1 MATFSY
7 SRDGQV
13 LFIRTPSQHGVE
25 MPLAFCAAGFI
36 ILGLATVALAEPAVG
51 VMMMILGLACLAVL
65 FVDTRLHIRRS
76 GDLRLRHTLF
86 GLFVL
91 GRRTFAAGT
100 WKVNVVQD
108 TDWDEGVHP
117 WQFVIE
123 GEGRSAVLYAFP
135 RKQGAVRLRQRIL
148 AFVNDSPL

>member
-1 MATFSY
+1 MPTFSY

-13 LFIRTPSQHGVE
+13 LFIRTLSQHGVE

-76 GDLRLRHTLF
+76 ATCACATRYAGSSSS
-86 GLFVL
+86 
-91 GRRTFAAGT
+91 AAGPS
-100 WKVNVVQD
+100 QP
-108 TDWDEGVHP
+108 EP
-117 WQFVIE
+117 
-123 GEGRSAVLYAFP
+123 GR
-135 RKQGAVRLRQRIL
+135 
-148 AFVNDSPL
+148 